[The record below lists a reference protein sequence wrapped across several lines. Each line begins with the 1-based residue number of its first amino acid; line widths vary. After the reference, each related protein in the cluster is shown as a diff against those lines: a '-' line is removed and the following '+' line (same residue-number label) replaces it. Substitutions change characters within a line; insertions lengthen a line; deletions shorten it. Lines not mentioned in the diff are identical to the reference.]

1 MSVKTSTPEE
11 LDALLD
17 RMTPEQI
24 EALKARIQA
33 MEPEADG
40 AEETEESADLEE
52 EEAHE

>member
-33 MEPEADG
+33 MESEAGG
-40 AEETEESADLEE
+40 AEEAAESADLEE